1 MISSKIEVKGAARKW
16 GGGILEDF
24 TGPCQDPWASENMA
38 GFQQVERL
46 GPAREIVPAEVM
58 TQK

>member
-1 MISSKIEVKGAARKW
+1 MGW
-16 GGGILEDF
+16 GYSGGFYGTLSR
-24 TGPCQDPWASENMA
+24 GRLVWASENMA